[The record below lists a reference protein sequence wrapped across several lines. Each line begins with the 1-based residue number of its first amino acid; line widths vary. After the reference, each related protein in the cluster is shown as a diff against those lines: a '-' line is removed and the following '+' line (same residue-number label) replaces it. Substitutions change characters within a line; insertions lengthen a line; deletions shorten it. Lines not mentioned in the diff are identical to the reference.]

1 MKNKDSKEAHWIDE
15 IRVRRQSLYSNVI
28 LIETDDQGRII
39 ELLEGF
45 QKRAPFAKYDENE
58 QENWF
63 ILDGWKGVMGVTP
76 DPNNVFA
83 LNPLPDLQGG
93 PYGIDPL
100 LENIEEMLLE
110 ENTVL
115 VIQNIYE
122 SSRAFNAALLSWA
135 SNDGIRAADSTII
148 LFTPSRDIF
157 PERVWGRMSIIRP
170 PRSTADERHELLR
183 EAQFSMP
190 VDNLKVDEETDGEL
204 AALTALTAGMTKD
217 QLEAAAVESIIR
229 YQELNMDSIAKAKER
244 ILADNPILEVN
255 ERPKFG
261 FDGVGGY
268 DRVKE
273 VIRNY
278 IVLPQEQ
285 PEYAKRFDVSKP
297 RGIIFFGPPGC
308 FVEGTM
314 VPLADGT
321 LKTIE
326 TFGTKH
332 LQDIK
337 SKILTT
343 KENPKDE
350 AVQFHIY
357 KNCPCYEVITETGRR
372 VECSYNQPFWTKDN
386 EWKQADEL
394 KGNEHIEV
402 ATRYE
407 NTKKENVIIKPKNL
421 YSKKNVR
428 KGKNNAY
435 ALDEELASL
444 FGYAFGDGNAHFRC
458 KPKKPYGISMVV
470 NEEEKDI
477 IPQLIKKS
485 VDTLGKEPKIRI
497 KKPKDGT
504 YDGRIIKRK
513 QEMTYL
519 EIDNLEIGSLFY
531 FLHQKKRKRTPPKE
545 ILQSPKKVVA
555 SFLRWYYEADGS
567 CRGGGRGQGKHNNVD
582 LKSSNPK
589 TLEIIQQLLLQF
601 NIKARIYDKN
611 LSIFRAE
618 DIRKF
623 YREIGFASKKKK
635 TKLDNLIK
643 KLPIERTNKCE
654 RFEKVRSVR
663 EIGER
668 TVYDLTTES
677 QEFIANGIKVHNTGK
692 TLFVNSMAKELNMSV
707 LKLQMEHIL
716 GKYVG
721 ESEKS
726 MRLVFDVADAMSPCI
741 LFIDEIDKFSK
752 RDMGAG
758 TNQGSHVERELFSML
773 LEKLGDEKRKWLFV
787 GATNIVEALDPAL
800 IRTGR
805 VDSVIPIP
813 FPDKEAR
820 KEIFNIHAN
829 KKRNPPLAGDIDLD
843 EIAEKTHLWSG
854 SDIEQLVVRTTNY
867 VMKEAILE
875 ENIERKIQMD
885 DVRTIIDSFNI
896 DTKKNGQ
903 LQEKIKKQALEYT
916 NDKRLI
922 NIFESAPK
930 IRPKSRVRKGAEVMK
945 KKRLDEKSRKDSKN

>member
-297 RGIIFFGPPGC
+297 RGIIFFGPPG
-308 FVEGTM
+308 
-314 VPLADGT
+314 
-321 LKTIE
+321 
-326 TFGTKH
+326 
-332 LQDIK
+332 
-337 SKILTT
+337 
-343 KENPKDE
+343 
-350 AVQFHIY
+350 
-357 KNCPCYEVITETGRR
+357 
-372 VECSYNQPFWTKDN
+372 
-386 EWKQADEL
+386 
-394 KGNEHIEV
+394 
-402 ATRYE
+402 
-407 NTKKENVIIKPKNL
+407 
-421 YSKKNVR
+421 
-428 KGKNNAY
+428 
-435 ALDEELASL
+435 
-444 FGYAFGDGNAHFRC
+444 
-458 KPKKPYGISMVV
+458 
-470 NEEEKDI
+470 
-477 IPQLIKKS
+477 
-485 VDTLGKEPKIRI
+485 
-497 KKPKDGT
+497 
-504 YDGRIIKRK
+504 
-513 QEMTYL
+513 
-519 EIDNLEIGSLFY
+519 
-531 FLHQKKRKRTPPKE
+531 
-545 ILQSPKKVVA
+545 
-555 SFLRWYYEADGS
+555 
-567 CRGGGRGQGKHNNVD
+567 
-582 LKSSNPK
+582 
-589 TLEIIQQLLLQF
+589 
-601 NIKARIYDKN
+601 
-611 LSIFRAE
+611 
-618 DIRKF
+618 
-623 YREIGFASKKKK
+623 
-635 TKLDNLIK
+635 
-643 KLPIERTNKCE
+643 
-654 RFEKVRSVR
+654 
-663 EIGER
+663 
-668 TVYDLTTES
+668 
-677 QEFIANGIKVHNTGK
+677 TGK